1 MTIGAGG
8 YGDLYVRQFKDL
20 IEHDF
25 QQEGSVL
32 RGLVTL
38 ESVMGERTFFPK
50 IGRAS
55 SYEITGRSQD
65 VDVQDQVYE
74 RRLVTPKALEAVHRI
89 EKLDLLRYGSS
100 PQPELVR
107 TLAMELGRQHDL
119 AIITA
124 MAGDAG
130 RELDG
135 SVSNASFDSNN
146 TIAVNTNTFGAK
158 DPGGLSLTGDTG
170 LHEGKLQKA
179 KQLLTTNY
187 ALGHGDQIFVVAP
200 AIQLAGL
207 TARALSTNCAGFFQR
222 SLPDFNNPMLD
233 RALDGFMGMRFVQY
247 ENTGVDGS
255 SDQYVYVFI
264 KRAMKLGVYEDVTF
278 RIDDLPLKKGNPV
291 QIKANMAIG
300 AVRMWEE
307 GVVRILCDPT
317 PLYAVA

>member
-8 YGDLYVRQFKDL
+8 YGDLYVRQFRDL

-32 RGLVTL
+32 RNLVTM
-38 ESVMGERTFFPK
+38 ESVMGERSYFPK
-50 IGRAS
+50 IGAAT
-55 SYEITGRSQD
+55 SYEITGRGQD

-74 RRLVTPKALEAVHRI
+74 RRLVTPKAIEAVHRL
-89 EKLDLLRYGSS
+89 EKLDLLRYGAS
-100 PQPELVR
+100 PQPELVQ
-107 TLAMELGRQHDL
+107 TLAMELGRQMDV

-124 MAGDAG
+124 MAGSAG

-135 SVSNASFDSNN
+135 TVSNATFDSGN

-170 LHEGKLQKA
+170 LHEGKLAKA
-179 KQLLTTNY
+179 RQLLTTNY
-187 ALGHGDQIFVVAP
+187 ALSHGDQIFVIAP
-200 AIQLAGL
+200 AMQLAGL
-207 TARALSTNCAGFFQR
+207 TARALATNSAGFFQR
-222 SLPDFNNPMLD
+222 NLPDFSAPMLD
-233 RALDGFMGMRFVQY
+233 RALDGFMGMRFVHY
-247 ENTGVDGS
+247 ENTGVDAS
-255 SDQYVYVFI
+255 ADQYVYVFI
-264 KRAMKLGVYEDVTF
+264 KRAVKLGIWEDVGF
-278 RIDDLPLKKGNPV
+278 RIDDIPLKKGNPV
-291 QIKANMAIG
+291 QLKANMAIG